1 MAGRQK
7 GAPAMKRPGKPVAA
21 PPEVDPHAPTVPR
34 SFIVKTGSVS
44 KLAQQ
49 LIVDLRRV
57 MEPNTASRLQERKRN
72 KLKDFVTAAGPMG
85 VSHIMLLS
93 QGGSDTKLRM
103 GRMPQ
108 GPTLYFDV
116 RSFSLMHKVVALQK
130 KPRTTG
136 SDYLAAPLLV
146 LNNMPVETAHGKL
159 LCSML
164 QNMFPTIN
172 TAKVKLA
179 DIRRVVLFHYDREQD
194 TVEFRHYAI
203 TIKAVG
209 VSKSVK
215 RIIRSEIRD
224 LSKFADAAD
233 FVLKTEANL
242 SDSEM
247 EPDSIVTIHEEA
259 ERQRPS
265 AAGPPQ
271 PHGAKK
277 TEQKSVN
284 LVELGPRMSLCLT
297 KATDGLDNGRVLY
310 HVSPTQTEG
319 ELEAGKAG

>member
-1 MAGRQK
+1 MAT
-7 GAPAMKRPGKPVAA
+7 P

-34 SFIVKTGSVS
+34 SFIVKTGTVS

-49 LIVDLRRV
+49 LVVDLRRV
-57 MEPNTASRLQERKRN
+57 MEPNTATRLQERRRN
-72 KLKDFVTAAGPMG
+72 KVKDFVSAAGPMG
-85 VSHIMLLS
+85 VSHILMLS

-103 GRMPQ
+103 GRIPQ
-108 GPTLYFDV
+108 GPTLYFSL
-116 RSFSLMHKVVALQK
+116 RSFSLMRKVAALQK
-130 KPRTTG
+130 KPRTTS
-136 SDYLAAPLLV
+136 SDYLTAPLLV

-179 DIRRVVLFHYDREQD
+179 DIRRIVLFHYDREQD
-194 TVEFRHYAI
+194 AVEFRHYAI

-215 RIIRSEIRD
+215 RILRSEIRD

-247 EPDSIVTIHEEA
+247 EPDSIVTIREEA
-259 ERQRPS
+259 EVPRPGA
-265 AAGPPQ
+265 AAGDAA
-271 PHGAKK
+271 GRKA
-277 TEQKSVN
+277 EQKSVN
-284 LVELGPRMSLCLT
+284 LVELGPRMTLCLT
-297 KATDGLDNGRVLY
+297 QVTDGLDSGRVLY
-310 HVSPTQTEG
+310 YQHLSSTQPEAQASEETDHLEDSPRRRSN
-319 ELEAGKAG
+319 AKP